1 MSFVSTLEHHHN
13 LPENT
18 QKDSN
23 TQVRQ
28 VVVYYLGFYLEL
40 IEEEDGGASYED
52 LGFLEVTRRNR
63 KESEKKKKAKNK

>member
-1 MSFVSTLEHHHN
+1 MSFVSTLEHYCN

-18 QKDSN
+18 QKDIN

-28 VVVYYLGFYLEL
+28 VVIYYLGFYLEL
-40 IEEEDGGASYED
+40 IEAEDGGASYED
-52 LGFLEVTRRNR
+52 LGFHDVTKRNR